1 MDELP
6 LHALSAS
13 EAEDAIDALEDI
25 LELEAIGDVDIP
37 PCLTRLF
44 LELEEVLATVAK
56 GSQEALPAPKVLAVS
71 A

>member
-1 MDELP
+1 MDELA

-13 EAEDAIDALEDI
+13 EAEDAIDALEGI

-44 LELEEVLATVAK
+44 LELEEVLASIAR
-56 GSQEALPAPKVLAVS
+56 GPHESLSAGALAVS
-71 A
+71 G